1 MCRRAGTQL
10 AFTVFAAAKGKDE
23 TAGDTGVS
31 KENAG
36 YNRVSGNSKADF
48 LMYLLGVDTKNK
60 FDLGCHMTA
69 GMAVALCFAA
79 PQRIRSR
86 SDHAVEAWEGAT
98 ANDLPL
104 I

>member
-48 LMYLLGVDTKNK
+48 SGSARGRHEELVRPRMPHDSWYG
-60 FDLGCHMTA
+60 G
-69 GMAVALCFAA
+69 ALCTAA
-79 PQRIRSR
+79 SQRIIPR

-98 ANDLPL
+98 ANGLPL

>member
-31 KENAG
+31 KENAAR
-36 YNRVSGNSKADF
+36 NCAFQETLKQISMD
-48 LMYLLGVDTKNK
+48 LLGVDTKNW

-69 GMAVALCFAA
+69 GMA
-79 PQRIRSR
+79 
-86 SDHAVEAWEGAT
+86 
-98 ANDLPL
+98 
-104 I
+104 